1 MCKILWFIY
10 RANMSAWG
18 CCTKQ
23 QQILYD
29 MLWGRGFLLGSD
41 FILSRRCYDFWMH
54 AILITTNIL
63 QHCPDGRHGHTCALE
78 GTRQQHV
85 SQFISHGRWIRRVSS
100 CYNFSCLYKMELF
113 LNFISRAAS
122 HLFGPENFTCKLVQY
137 FEKFAFHLKMKITF
151 WYICFIFCILIPE

>member
-1 MCKILWFIY
+1 MIY
-10 RANMSAWG
+10 LPCNRVLG
-18 CCTKQ
+18 RCCTKQ
-23 QQILYD
+23 QQILHN
-29 MLWGRGFLLGSD
+29 MSWGRGFLLGSD
-41 FILSRRCYDFWMH
+41 FILSRCYDFWMH
-54 AILITTNIL
+54 AILITVNISR
-63 QHCPDGRHGHTCALE
+63 HCPGGRHSHTCALE

-85 SQFISHGRWIRRVSS
+85 SQFISHGRWIRRVGS